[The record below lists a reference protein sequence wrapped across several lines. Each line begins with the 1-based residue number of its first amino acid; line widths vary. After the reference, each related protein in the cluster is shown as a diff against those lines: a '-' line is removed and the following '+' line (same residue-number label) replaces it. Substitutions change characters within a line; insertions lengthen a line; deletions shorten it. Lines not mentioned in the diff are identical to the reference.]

1 MVVVIVYL
9 RYVNVLSF
17 VLNTCVNLLHQAAV
31 SCVIFR
37 PSRVPSDDQMPVAVT
52 SCVDGNFK
60 LWSLSADGE
69 VSGLSSV
76 LMVIHVCLTGAL
88 ILKSYVFF
96 QFVLN
101 INLSRLCWFFGH
113 TARADNL
120 CTAVLHGWISGKKR
134 RGRPRRRWTDDI
146 RDWMGSSVAECTRMA
161 QERELWRT
169 MVSLSQ
175 VIDLQQ

>member
-1 MVVVIVYL
+1 ML
-9 RYVNVLSF
+9 RISWKEHRADQSILEEIGEEMR
-17 VLNTCVNLLHQAAV
+17 LLKDIQ
-31 SCVIFR
+31 R
-37 PSRVPSDDQMPVAVT
+37 R
-52 SCVDGNFK
+52 K
-60 LWSLSADGE
+60 L
-69 VSGLSSV
+69 
-76 LMVIHVCLTGAL
+76 
-88 ILKSYVFF
+88 
-96 QFVLN
+96 Q
-101 INLSRLCWFFGH
+101 FFGH

-120 CTAVLHGWISGKKR
+120 CTVVLHGWISGKKR